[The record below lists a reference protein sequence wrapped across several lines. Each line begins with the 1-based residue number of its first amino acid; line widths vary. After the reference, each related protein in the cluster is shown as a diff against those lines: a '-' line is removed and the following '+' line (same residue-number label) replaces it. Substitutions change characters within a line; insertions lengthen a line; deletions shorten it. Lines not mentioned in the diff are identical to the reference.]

1 MLYCLHQSIDL
12 MMEMQLS
19 LLRVLSES
27 SLGIID
33 NNNIGH
39 SFGMHGLHLNDY
51 DAGIKRIGSIL
62 NSGSAKQKLEE
73 LHSNISSF

>member
-1 MLYCLHQSIDL
+1 

-51 DAGIKRIGSIL
+51 DAGIKRIGSII
-62 NSGSAKQKLEE
+62 NSGYAKQKLEE

>member
-19 LLRVLSES
+19 LLRILSP
-27 SLGIID
+27 LDIID

-39 SFGMHGLHLNDY
+39 SFGMRGLHLNDY
-51 DAGIKRIGSIL
+51 DAGIKRIGSII
-62 NSGSAKQKLEE
+62 NSGYAKQKLEE